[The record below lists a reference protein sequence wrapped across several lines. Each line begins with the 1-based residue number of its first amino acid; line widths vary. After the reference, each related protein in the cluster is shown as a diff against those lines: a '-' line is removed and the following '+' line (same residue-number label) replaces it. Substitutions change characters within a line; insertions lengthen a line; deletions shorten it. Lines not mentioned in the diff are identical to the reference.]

1 MSNDKSVSSYPLTWP
16 EGWARTRTRDRSRFK
31 SKSISQCVSDVLHQ
45 LGQMGINDYNIII
58 STNLRLRIDGLPYS
72 NQPQPQDPGVSVWW
86 HKSPDNDRKVIAVD
100 KYARVEENI
109 YAIAMTLDA
118 MRGIKRWGGGEI
130 LDRAFTGFV
139 ALPPP
144 STESWRDVLEY
155 DGNNVFIA
163 KDFYLVARSKA
174 HPDKG
179 GSTEKFQAVEQAW
192 TECQK
197 ELIA

>member
-1 MSNDKSVSSYPLTWP
+1 MNDKSISSYPLTWP
-16 EGWARTRTRDRSRFK
+16 EGWARTKTRDRSRFK
-31 SKSISQCVSDVLHQ
+31 SKSISSCVADVLHQ

-72 NQPQPQDPGVSVWW
+72 NQPQPQDTGVSVWW

-139 ALPPP
+139 ALPSPTGKP
-144 STESWRDVLEY
+144 WREVLGY
-155 DGNNVFIA
+155 YGHDLNAAIKA
-163 KDFYLVARSKA
+163 YYLARSAA
-174 HPDKG
+174 HPDRG
-179 GSTEKFQAVEQAW
+179 GSDHQFQAVQQAW
-192 TECQK
+192 MDCEK
-197 ELIA
+197 ELIV